1 MTRARSLS
9 KLSNP
14 SVFTVDDSLNVGVNS
29 TSPSAKLGVSGIVSA
44 TAFYGDGSNLEGVA
58 SAGLGTAVSETP
70 GGDVI
75 YYTNTILGITT
86 DVTVDHPSSAHV
98 SYTQYQEISVDDGI
112 DFIVAD
118 GDDFVPDVLGL
129 STEGVTPLTGAG
141 GRIRAGSF
149 VNKAGTGAPQL
160 TLGAEIPVGYG
171 LTGAGGINITGVV
184 TAASASFTGNVSVG
198 GVLTYEDVINVDSVG
213 VITARSGIRVG
224 AGESIGS
231 DGAAVVYYGDGS
243 NLDGVVSG
251 IEVKSGG
258 TSVGTSLTALNFS
271 GATVVGDST
280 AGIATITIAASGA
293 GSISTAAATVSGIVT
308 FLSLDDAQDH
318 KLTVSGIS
326 TISCTG
332 GNEGESH
339 TVRIINS
346 GITTVGFST
355 YFLFPSGSLPDIPTA
370 SGTISLI
377 SFTVH
382 REGSVGVGTQLL
394 AGASLNFS

>member
-86 DVTVDHPSSAHV
+86 DVTVDHPSSANAA
-98 SYTQYQEISVDDGI
+98 YTQYQEISVDDGI

-280 AGIATITIAASGA
+280 AGIATITIASGG